1 MWGVWEASFL
11 HCLTSKVT
19 ALLRAL
25 QARREFTPVLL
36 FGVECFV
43 SGALH
48 ACVCPDRVACPIV
61 ACRRI
66 PVTREPAPPQLLS
79 ASCPSNSLLQYPC
92 HAHPLRTYRT
102 HNTQETLQNILEGRK
117 ELMEQLWTMHS
128 LSDQIY
134 VLSMSTFHEGCNLH
148 AVSTGNHALNQ
159 AAGVTLAAYPNPN
172 DI

>member
-1 MWGVWEASFL
+1 MWRVWEASFL
-11 HCLTSKVT
+11 HCTTSKVT

-25 QARREFTPVLL
+25 QAGREFTPVLL

-43 SGALH
+43 SGTLH

-92 HAHPLRTYRT
+92 HPHPLRTYRT
-102 HNTQETLQNILEGRK
+102 HNTQETLQNVLEGKNSWSNCGQCTIYLAR
-117 ELMEQLWTMHS
+117 TMS
-128 LSDQIY
+128 SACQPFMRAAI
-134 VLSMSTFHEGCNLH
+134 SMQCTQENM
-148 AVSTGNHALNQ
+148 
-159 AAGVTLAAYPNPN
+159 P
-172 DI
+172 